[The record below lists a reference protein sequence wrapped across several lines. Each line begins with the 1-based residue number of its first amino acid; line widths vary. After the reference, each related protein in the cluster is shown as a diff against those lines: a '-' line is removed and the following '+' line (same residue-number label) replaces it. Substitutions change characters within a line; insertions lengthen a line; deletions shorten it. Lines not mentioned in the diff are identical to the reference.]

1 MELIKL
7 RGIENTKET
16 WNNLLESNRIFIFT
30 YKRVYQLNYNVN
42 GGYYLQEFD
51 YLRKFKG
58 ELPYTKRGRFVAY
71 DSKDANK
78 LLGRENFVEV
88 IQVPRGTRRY

>member
-7 RGIENTKET
+7 RGIENTKEA

-30 YKRVYQLNYNVN
+30 YKRVYQLNYNEN

-88 IQVPRGTRRY
+88 LEVPRGTRYY

>member
-7 RGIENTKET
+7 RGIENTKDA

-30 YKRVYQLNYNVN
+30 YRRVYQLNYNEN
-42 GGYYLQEFD
+42 SGYYLQEFD

-88 IQVPRGTRRY
+88 LEVPRGTFY